1 MKDEAIG
8 LRFPNMVGLFVRFE
22 IAGCFKPADACVSIT
37 QIIEMRAE
45 LVLALVMI
53 PREGRVFECA
63 VHPLDLAICQR
74 VFRLGSA
81 MFNAACGADHVEPHG
96 PGIARVAVA

>member
-1 MKDEAIG
+1 
-8 LRFPNMVGLFVRFE
+8 MVDLFIRRE
-22 IAGCFKPADACVSIT
+22 TAECLKPAGASVSIT